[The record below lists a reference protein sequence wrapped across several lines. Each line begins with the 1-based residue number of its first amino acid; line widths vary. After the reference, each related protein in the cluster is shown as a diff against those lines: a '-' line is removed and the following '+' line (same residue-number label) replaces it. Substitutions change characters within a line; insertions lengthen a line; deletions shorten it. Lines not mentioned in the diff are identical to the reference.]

1 MIVVR
6 FYAWIKENLG
16 FDKLTINTKLQTIQ
30 ELFLE
35 LKKILKEKS
44 SVLFDNDQIKRGIMI
59 GINNKLVRLE
69 KPENIRL
76 NEDDVVDIM
85 PLGSGG

>member
-1 MIVVR
+1 MIVAR